1 MPKPESQIP
10 LGTYD
15 VFRDVQS
22 WDERTASQWASALN
36 LRASADDQKTLRS
49 KLLDLAQLQLNQTA
63 VEIGCG
69 TGSLLLDL
77 ASAVGRSGRV
87 VGVEPQP
94 VFAAFAKKLISEHNL
109 DDLISVITDSAEHL
123 PLSDAI
129 ADSCIAQTV
138 LIHLPP
144 EICQQALKEMVRI
157 VKPGGRVLSADQDG
171 DTWII
176 NHPERELT
184 RRIIQFNSDQ
194 RYADGWTG
202 RLLESLFRN
211 AGLINV
217 KALPHVHIDRNADSY
232 LFGMAK
238 RIAEAAKDKDI
249 LKEDEYILWSDRLE
263 ETARKGDFFSS
274 INYYCCMGSKP

>member
-1 MPKPESQIP
+1 MPKPDSRIA

-15 VFRDVQS
+15 VFRDVRS
-22 WDERTASQWASALN
+22 WDEKTASQWAAALN
-36 LRASADDQKTLRS
+36 LRASADDQKSLRS
-49 KLLDLAQLQLNQTA
+49 KLIDLAQVLKNQKV

-69 TGSLLLDL
+69 TGALLLDL
-77 ASAVGRSGRV
+77 ASAVGTSGRV
-87 VGVEPQP
+87 TGLEPQP
-94 VFAAFAKKLISEHNL
+94 VLADVAKQIITEQNL
-109 DDLISVITDSAEHL
+109 SDVISVITDSAEHL
-123 PLSDAI
+123 SLPDAMT
-129 ADSCIAQTV
+129 DSCFAQTV

-144 EICQQALKEMVRI
+144 DVCLKALKEMVRI
-157 VKPGGRVLSADQDG
+157 VKSGGKIISADQDG

-202 RLLESLFRN
+202 RRIESLFRR

-217 KALPHVHIDRNADSY
+217 KAVPHVHVDRGADSY

-238 RIAEAAKDKDI
+238 RIAAAAKDTGV
-249 LKEDEYILWSDRLE
+249 LQEDEYLLWSEGLE
-263 ETARKGDFFSS
+263 ETAQKGEFFSS
-274 INYYCCMGSKP
+274 INYYCCMGLKP